1 MKSLWDE
8 TEARAIGDS
17 PLELRVYT
25 SRLLGRDP
33 DLVLAGGGNTSVK
46 VRQTNLFGESEE
58 VLYVKGSGLG
68 LSNIGLD
75 GFAPLRLDVL
85 RKAITLKHLSD
96 LDLVRLQSS
105 ALLDPTAPNPSLEAI
120 LHAALPFPYVDH
132 THPDVIVSLTNTA
145 QGDALARRLY
155 ESRALVVPYF
165 KPGFTLAK
173 AVAELM
179 ERVNLA
185 RLDGLIVLNHGL
197 FTFGQSA
204 QESYQRTIELVNIA
218 EEFLHQRFVAP
229 KHPHTDVSVDLLFLA
244 QLRREVAK
252 TRGEAVIVGV
262 DTSPEAHGFASMPRA
277 GELATRGPLT
287 PDHTIHIKPFPAMIR
302 DNPVVSVADFAA
314 AYKDYYQ
321 RRAHSGLTR
330 LDPAP
335 RWAIW
340 PGCGLLACGR
350 SATEVRTIMEI
361 IRHTARAI
369 QWGEALGGWQPVSED
384 HNFDVEYWELQQAK
398 LQRDRAWPEFQGKVV
413 LVTGAASGI
422 GLACAREFYSRGAS
436 VVGLDISPT
445 ISEELNEPGQLGL
458 VCNVID
464 AAALKAAVEMTVRT
478 FGGLDI
484 LIPNAGVFPPSL
496 RIEEMDESAWN
507 RSMEINLTSQQRLL
521 QYSIPYLKHGLD
533 PNIVLIASKNVP
545 APGPGASAYS
555 VAKAGVTQLARVAAL
570 ELAGF
575 GVRVNTIHPD
585 AIFDTGIWT
594 PEVLEKRARHY
605 GLTVAEYKTKNLLH
619 TELSSRNAAELVCAI
634 AGSAFSKTTGA
645 QIPIDGGNE
654 RVI

>member
-1 MKSLWDE
+1 MKSLWNE

-17 PLELRVYT
+17 PLKLRVYT

-33 DLVLAGGGNTSVK
+33 NLVLAGGGNTSVK
-46 VRQTNLFGESEE
+46 VQQTNLFGELEE

-68 LSNIGLD
+68 LANIGLE
-75 GFAPLRLDVL
+75 GFAPVRLDVL
-85 RKAITLKHLSD
+85 RKTIKLKHLSD
-96 LDLVRLQSS
+96 LDLVQLQRS

-120 LHAALPFPYVDH
+120 LHATLPFPYVDH
-132 THPDVIVSLTNTA
+132 THADVVVSLTNTA

-173 AVAELM
+173 AVYELM
-179 ERVNLA
+179 EGVNLA
-185 RLDGLIVLNHGL
+185 CLDGLIVLNHGL
-197 FTFGQSA
+197 FTFGHSA
-204 QESYQRTIELVNIA
+204 QESYQRMIELVNVA
-218 EEFLHQRFVAP
+218 EEFLHQRFVAQ
-229 KHPHTDVSVDLLFLA
+229 KLPHAKVSADLLFLA

-262 DTSPEAHGFASMPRA
+262 DTSPEAYGFASMPQA
-277 GELATRGPLT
+277 GDLATRGPLT
-287 PDHTIHIKPFPAMIR
+287 PDHTIHIKPFPAMIK
-302 DNPVVSVADFAA
+302 DNPVVSIADFAA
-314 AYKDYYQ
+314 AYEDYYQ
-321 RRAHSGLTR
+321 RHAHSGLTK

-340 PGCGLLACGR
+340 PGYGLLAFGR
-350 SATEVRTIMEI
+350 SANEVRTIMDI

-369 QWGEALGGWQPVSED
+369 QWCEALGGWQPISED
-384 HNFDVEYWELQQAK
+384 HNFEVEYWELQQAK
-398 LQRDRAWPEFQGKVV
+398 LKRDRAWPEFQGKVV

-422 GLACAREFYSRGAS
+422 GLACAREFYTRGAS
-436 VVGLDISPT
+436 VAGLDINPKVL
-445 ISEELNEPGQLGL
+445 EELNEPGQMGM
-458 VCNVID
+458 VCDVTD
-464 AAALKAAVEMTVRT
+464 GAALKAAVDRTVRT

-484 LIPNAGVFPPSL
+484 LIPNAGMFPPSL
-496 RIEEMDESAWN
+496 RIEEMDDMAWN

-521 QYSIPYLKHGLD
+521 KYSIPYLKYGLD
-533 PNIVLIASKNVP
+533 PNIVFIASKNVP

-575 GVRVNTIHPD
+575 GIRVNIVHPD

-594 PEVLEKRARHY
+594 PEILEKRAHHY
-605 GLTVAEYKTKNLLH
+605 GLTVAQYKTKNLLH
-619 TELSSRNAAELVCAI
+619 TELSSRNAADLVCAL